1 MNSTPFKSKR
11 LLDVPFFHRLFR
23 ISYKPNALIELTNL
37 LAASSPSAISLQSV
51 AQIANKYKIDLHK
64 TFRDDLL
71 AYYELYLRYFLQ
83 NRLLSD
89 QEITELTSLKRALGL
104 TDPETSEVLNK
115 VATEVYKKAVNE
127 VLADGSITEEERAF
141 LARLE
146 SQLTIPA
153 DASQRIYDEIR
164 KQVFQSKVDAITS
177 DQRISPEEQAELE
190 LLAKNLNISVTMDET
205 TRSLLDKYRLFWFIE
220 NVKPPE
226 LRVDINLQMGEVCH
240 FNTPCS
246 WSEFRKARVSYGY
259 SGPTMRV
266 KIAQGI
272 YWRAGNLAVRPV
284 SQDELTLIE
293 TGTLYLTNK
302 RLVFI
307 GARKSTSIRL
317 PKILD
322 FEAYSDGVF
331 IKKDSGKSPFLGFAE
346 NIDVFCVILGRV
358 LRDI

>member
-177 DQRISPEEQAELE
+177 DQRISP
-190 LLAKNLNISVTMDET
+190 
-205 TRSLLDKYRLFWFIE
+205 
-220 NVKPPE
+220 
-226 LRVDINLQMGEVCH
+226 
-240 FNTPCS
+240 
-246 WSEFRKARVSYGY
+246 
-259 SGPTMRV
+259 
-266 KIAQGI
+266 
-272 YWRAGNLAVRPV
+272 
-284 SQDELTLIE
+284 
-293 TGTLYLTNK
+293 
-302 RLVFI
+302 
-307 GARKSTSIRL
+307 
-317 PKILD
+317 
-322 FEAYSDGVF
+322 
-331 IKKDSGKSPFLGFAE
+331 
-346 NIDVFCVILGRV
+346 
-358 LRDI
+358 